1 MTSET
6 QDLINHVKINHKY
19 LLSVLWVYISIIKSP
34 KEKKLKDQNQMRIEE
49 NKEMK
54 EE

>member
-19 LLSVLWVYISIIKSP
+19 LLSVLWVYISIIESP
-34 KEKKLKDQNQMRIEE
+34 KEKKLKDQNQM